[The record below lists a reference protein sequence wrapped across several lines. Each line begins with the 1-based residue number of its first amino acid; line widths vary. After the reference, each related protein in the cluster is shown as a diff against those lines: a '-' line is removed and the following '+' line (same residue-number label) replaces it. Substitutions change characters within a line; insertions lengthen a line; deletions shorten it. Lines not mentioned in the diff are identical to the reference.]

1 MKIKCKLNW
10 PKIDCTHCDTI
21 YGVVWVKTAQLK
33 GKYVKQSVD
42 NFFAFVSPFT
52 QRAAA
57 FAIRP
62 AAVSQRF
69 HCPRT
74 SAVQEIKMLRQ
85 ATLQMTK

>member
-1 MKIKCKLNW
+1 MKA
-10 PKIDCTHCDTI
+10 
-21 YGVVWVKTAQLK
+21 AQLK